1 MKEYKKPKEPV
12 RLREKP
18 ISNGNIS
25 LYLDIYVNGRRSY
38 EFLKLYLVPE
48 NSRAD
53 KDANARTLGLAN
65 AIKAQ
70 RIVEL
75 QNGRFGFD
83 SDRSKVLFIDYAEKI
98 IREREDRPSVRNS
111 LRRVI
116 DTVMKYDG
124 NKNLRLSQIDEEW
137 VKGYVAFLA
146 GLKKSNGENLRP
158 NSQRLYYT
166 TLKVVLNRA
175 YNEHLISDYPAKG
188 IHGIK
193 KEEVRRNY
201 LTFEEVGIL
210 ANTPCGNDM
219 VKRAFLFSCL
229 TGLRLSDVRLLR
241 WEDISRQGKYHR
253 IVFRQKKTQ
262 GQEYLD
268 VSEKAVGF
276 LGERRGSGLVFSG
289 IPIKISRPLADWMK
303 AAGINKRIT
312 FHCARH
318 TFAVMM
324 LDLGTD
330 LYTVSKLLGHREIST
345 TQIYAK
351 VLDKTKQ
358 AAIDR
363 IPDIL

>member
-1 MKEYKKPKEPV
+1 MKATKKPKEPV

-18 ISNGNIS
+18 IANGNTS

-53 KDANARTLGLAN
+53 KEANARTLSLAN

-75 QNGRFGFD
+75 QNGRFGFE
-83 SDRSKVLFIDYAEKI
+83 SAAGNILFSEYIKSIMQEKDGSTAI
-98 IREREDRPSVRNS
+98 QTS
-111 LRRVI
+111 LRQVLN
-116 DTVMKYDG
+116 TVGQYDRRR
-124 NKNLRLSQIDEEW
+124 NLTLSQIDQEW
-137 VKGYVAFLA
+137 VKGYVAFL
-146 GLKKSNGENLRP
+146 GRLKKRNGEDLRP
-158 NSQRLYYT
+158 NSRQLYYS
-166 TLKVVLNRA
+166 TLKTVLYRA
-175 YNEHLISDYPAKG
+175 YNDHLISDFPAKG
-188 IHGIK
+188 IHGIR

-201 LTFEEVGIL
+201 LTIEEVGAL
-210 ANTPCGNDM
+210 ANAPCRNDTI
-219 VKRAFLFSCL
+219 KRAFLFSCL
-229 TGLRLSDVRLLR
+229 TGLRLSDVASLR
-241 WEDISRQGKYHR
+241 WEDITMQGKYHR
-253 IVFRQKKTQ
+253 IMFRQQKTQ

-268 VSEKAVGF
+268 VSQQAIEV
-276 LGERRGSGLVFSG
+276 LGEKGCGLVFEK
-289 IPIKISRPLADWMK
+289 IPAHITTILEKWTK
-303 AAGINKRIT
+303 AAGINKKIT

-330 LYTVSKLLGHREIST
+330 LYTVSKLLGHREIRT
-345 TQIYAK
+345 TQVYAK
-351 VLDKTKQ
+351 VLDKNKQ